1 MRGMN
6 GFPRGGQLDL
16 DEQGEVL
23 RNSGDIALPVPLG
36 ELVTFIFEPL
46 PAKAGGT
53 VEIQDEA
60 LVMDAPLLIG
70 PVQSFANQS
79 PYGPGPFFGSG
90 PYGGND
96 PRNAPATLKVNR
108 QVNWQAVSNTAEEVV
123 FEKLTTL
130 KSILQTGGDIRLTA
144 QTDAR
149 LVFNLAA
156 GRFDTIEGTAGL
168 VSVTETTSRQ
178 SKIQFT
184 CHRLTGDA
192 LTAALAP
199 PAPPVT
205 VPLSDEN
212 VQKLITDLKS
222 DDDNTR
228 RTAIMRLNGATITAP
243 PAELLN
249 LLAAMATDT
258 DAFNRMSA
266 MNFLGQHATQEQVPA
281 LLKLLN
287 DSDMSIRQNAIKA
300 LTRLHDPRAIGP
312 LVELVARGGNF
323 NNDVTS
329 ALISAGPDAEKS
341 VLPLLSEKNVET
353 RRQACVI
360 LQQIGS
366 RDSLDALQ
374 KQMADPDQQLSQAAV
389 EAVRA
394 INNR

>member
-1 MRGMN
+1 M
-6 GFPRGGQLDL
+6 
-16 DEQGEVL
+16 
-23 RNSGDIALPVPLG
+23 
-36 ELVTFIFEPL
+36 
-46 PAKAGGT
+46 
-53 VEIQDEA
+53 
-60 LVMDAPLLIG
+60 
-70 PVQSFANQS
+70 
-79 PYGPGPFFGSG
+79 
-90 PYGGND
+90 
-96 PRNAPATLKVNR
+96 NR